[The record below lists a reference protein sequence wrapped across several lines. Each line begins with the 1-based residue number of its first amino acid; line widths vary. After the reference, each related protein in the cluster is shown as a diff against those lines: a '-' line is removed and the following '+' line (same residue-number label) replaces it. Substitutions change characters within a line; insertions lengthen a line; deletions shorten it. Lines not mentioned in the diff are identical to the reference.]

1 MGFTFAI
8 KIIIIKWKQ
17 NRPIKLL
24 FDPPSPLEPNIY
36 PTLSSSFK
44 WVPGGEFIRPV
55 HINSAF
61 THNPVVSS
69 SSWSFPLPPPNDL
82 STDSIHPVSLAMLWL
97 MSELIQSHLICRIQL
112 IISCRWQKV
121 SQGTFKFPS
130 PPAAA
135 AAASRSP
142 SPFEVGLECRP
153 TDRPAWQLT
162 NDITRLL
169 LPHPLLADNDTTRRD
184 DARQGGGGGTGCWEE
199 DPGQVH
205 PPTGVGKDRTGRP

>member
-69 SSWSFPLPPPNDL
+69 SSSWSLLLPPPNDL

-135 AAASRSP
+135 ASRSP
-142 SPFEVGLECRP
+142 SPFEVGL
-153 TDRPAWQLT
+153 DRPDNWQMTSPGYYYHILSWLT
-162 NDITRLL
+162 
-169 LPHPLLADNDTTRRD
+169 TTRRD
-184 DARQGGGGGTGCWEE
+184 ATMLGKEVEEGQGAGRRILAKST
-199 DPGQVH
+199 H
-205 PPTGVGKDRTGRP
+205 PLG